1 MSGKERGAAAPRGP
15 RARSFVGRIRDGEA
29 ILRRRRRI
37 RGGEA
42 PQFGLLTWEVSNMQP
57 LHLDPNE
64 HRALFTKLLGSK
76 PIAAQGHLGTHL
88 DCCTKAPEA
97 RVRELDAL
105 VMDCRRGMPG
115 AEDFRGLPSLQ
126 GMALL
131 LHTGNHERN
140 GYGNAAYFAEE
151 TFLTPEAIEAL
162 LAKHPAF
169 VVIDSHG
176 LGKSG
181 AVHTGIDKRCEAES
195 CHVIE
200 NADLSSRSEERRLH
214 LRIEVELDH
223 PSTGKPCRIWRMQTA
238 GGREERSGL

>member
-15 RARSFVGRIRDGEA
+15 RARAVVGRIRDGEA

-88 DCCTKAPEA
+88 DCCTKALEA
-97 RVRELDAL
+97 RVRELDAF

-140 GYGNAAYFAEE
+140 GYGNAAYFARKPSSRRRRSKRFSRSIRPSSSSTRTDSEKAG
-151 TFLTPEAIEAL
+151 PCM
-162 LAKHPAF
+162 PA
-169 VVIDSHG
+169 ST
-176 LGKSG
+176 SG
-181 AVHTGIDKRCEAES
+181 ARPKAV
-195 CHVIE
+195 
-200 NADLSSRSEERRLH
+200 
-214 LRIEVELDH
+214 
-223 PSTGKPCRIWRMQTA
+223 M
-238 GGREERSGL
+238 

>member
-1 MSGKERGAAAPRGP
+1 
-15 RARSFVGRIRDGEA
+15 
-29 ILRRRRRI
+29 
-37 RGGEA
+37 
-42 PQFGLLTWEVSNMQP
+42 MQP

-76 PIAAQGHLGTHL
+76 PIAAQGHVGTHL
-88 DCCTKAPEA
+88 DCYTKAPEA

-115 AEDFRGLPSLQ
+115 AEDFRGLPSLH

-140 GYGNAAYFAEE
+140 GYGNASYFAEE

-181 AVHTGIDKRCEAES
+181 AAHTGIDALTHAIEAYVATARS
-195 CHVIE
+195 DFSSSASGASVPISVVWRKVRPTC
-200 NADLSSRSEERRLH
+200 NCPLSFASSRPWALH
-214 LRIEVELDH
+214 SG
-223 PSTGKPCRIWRMQTA
+223 ST
-238 GGREERSGL
+238 

>member
-42 PQFGLLTWEVSNMQP
+42 PQFGLLT
-57 LHLDPNE
+57 
-64 HRALFTKLLGSK
+64 
-76 PIAAQGHLGTHL
+76 
-88 DCCTKAPEA
+88 
-97 RVRELDAL
+97 
-105 VMDCRRGMPG
+105 
-115 AEDFRGLPSLQ
+115 
-126 GMALL
+126 
-131 LHTGNHERN
+131 
-140 GYGNAAYFAEE
+140 
-151 TFLTPEAIEAL
+151 EAL

-181 AVHTGIDKRCEAES
+181 AVHAGIDKRCEAEG

-200 NADLSSRSEERRLH
+200 NADLSSLSEERRLH